1 MLFSES
7 GVIVITEGKARLLL
21 LFIIVLIVGVFIY
34 GRTFLF
40 VAIFSMVFGT
50 LIIFSLVILIFKRNI
65 KGGLPLRLGLIVF
78 FAMIGGYFLISHYS
92 YILDI
97 PAYFKQE
104 YQEILGHPSYIEDVS
119 QKSEYQK
126 IVVDG
131 VELRNHSDFVDTDKT
146 DIVYRIKY
154 LPHSK
159 FIVDIVSE

>member
-1 MLFSES
+1 M
-7 GVIVITEGKARLLL
+7 IVITEGKARFLLL
-21 LFIIVLIVGVFIY
+21 LVILLGVGVFIY
-34 GRTFLF
+34 GKTFLF
-40 VAIFSMVFGT
+40 VAIFSIVF
-50 LIIFSLVILIFKRNI
+50 ISIFIFSLFILIFKRNI
-65 KGGLPLRLGLIVF
+65 KGGLPLRLGFIVF
-78 FAMIGGYFLISHYS
+78 FAISGGYFLLSHSS

-119 QKSEYQK
+119 QKSDYQK

-131 VELRNHSDFVDTDKT
+131 VELRNHKDYVDTDKT